1 MSALT
6 SSGARHPKDSMH
18 FNFDFS
24 AVQILWTLTFAALLV
39 LLVVLQGRER
49 IRRFPWFTASIILV
63 TLRLLT
69 NRLLHGRLP
78 QLTMAATFIV
88 MADLS
93 ALVGLLVVG
102 EVARQAFGRA
112 QRRTWIVW
120 GLVLLAAAGCVVAFW
135 GKWPEWKTL
144 AVDTA
149 LARLGLLQ
157 LLAQKTGLLVD
168 VLNIG
173 LGLLVVVFGWR
184 YGAGWRSHV
193 QQIAIGLSTASL
205 SQIAVQAVWET
216 MVRTAGVPHS
226 QEDYLRMVGLQD
238 KLFNAN
244 SAVYVAVVIW
254 WIVCLWFDEPGSAQ
268 RAEAAALA
276 AAAPSAENS
285 STTAD
290 VPEAQE

>member
-1 MSALT
+1 
-6 SSGARHPKDSMH
+6 MH

-39 LLVVLQGRER
+39 LLVVLQGRDR

-63 TLRLLT
+63 ALRLLT
-69 NRLLHGRLP
+69 NRLLQGRLP
-78 QLTMAATFIV
+78 QLTMAATFVV

-93 ALVGLLVVG
+93 ALIGLGVVG
-102 EVARQAFGRA
+102 EIARYAFGRVP
-112 QRRTWIVW
+112 RRTRIAW
-120 GLVLLAAAGCVVAFW
+120 GLVLLVVAGCVLAFW

-144 AVDTA
+144 AVDSM

-173 LGLLVVVFGWR
+173 LGLLVVGFGWR
-184 YGAGWRSHV
+184 YGAGWRTHV

-205 SQIAVQAVWET
+205 SQIAVPAIWET
-216 MVRTAGVPHS
+216 MVRTAGEPHS
-226 QEDYLRMVGLQD
+226 QEEYLRMVGLQD

-244 SAVYVAVVIW
+244 SVVYIAVVIW
-254 WIVCLWFDEPGSAQ
+254 WIVCLWFDEPGAQ
-268 RAEAAALA
+268 RAEAAAPA
-276 AAAPSAENS
+276 ADSGSA
-285 STTAD
+285 AD
-290 VPEAQE
+290 VPEAPE